1 MAMVSLPARGRPPQ
15 AAARRADLEVA
26 EKVLTASA
34 LVRRGSADVS
44 GPPECPGDTTHW
56 LHAMAPGLVGQSVER
71 ARDIHPM
78 QSLGQRQPKA
88 RPDQLWISSRHPR
101 DPPVLPYTNTCSH
114 RRVQWPVAAR
124 GTVASGPVVR
134 WRVAKWSR
142 FPSIR
147 LPEVLKAV
155 NLCHRRGRS
164 GTLVEDA
171 SLSGRQMQQ
180 CPTPPPGVRPRRPRP
195 WRCLHAQGVAIVS
208 ASLLRSALGYDR
220 VLSDAEVELVA
231 TAAWTRF
238 HPAA

>member
-1 MAMVSLPARGRPPQ
+1 MAVVSLPARGRPPQ
-15 AAARRADLEVA
+15 AAARRADLEVV

-78 QSLGQRQPKA
+78 QSLGQRQP
-88 RPDQLWISSRHPR
+88 RPDPTSCGYR
-101 DPPVLPYTNTCSH
+101 PVILETRQCYRKRTHVRIGGYSG
-114 RRVQWPVAAR
+114 RSLLVALLHLAR
-124 GTVASGPVVR
+124 WCG

-155 NLCHRRGRS
+155 NLCHRRWRS

-195 WRCLHAQGVAIVS
+195 WRCLHAQGVAIVP

-231 TAAWTRF
+231 TAAWTRL